1 MPARDPSTDL
11 LLDRAAHGDQPARQ
25 QLLGRHRA
33 RLRKMVAVH
42 LDRRLTTRVDP
53 SDVVQEALADAA
65 RQLSD
70 YLTRRPLPF
79 YPWLRQLAWDRIVDL
94 HRRHVKAG
102 KRSVTR
108 EEPDVLQLPDESAAQ
123 LASRLIDPGVSPSE
137 HVVREELHRR
147 VQSALAQ
154 LAPGDRQV
162 LVLRHLEQL
171 TTAEAAAVLG
181 IGERAFK
188 SRQLR
193 ALQRLRALLRD
204 DLPGSSHE

>member
-1 MPARDPSTDL
+1 
-11 LLDRAAHGDQPARQ
+11 
-25 QLLGRHRA
+25 
-33 RLRKMVAVH
+33 MVAVH
-42 LDRRLTTRVDP
+42 LDRRLTSRVDP
-53 SDVVQEALADAA
+53 SDVVQEALTDAA
-65 RQLSD
+65 RQLPD
-70 YLTRRPLPF
+70 YLARRPLPF
-79 YPWLRQLAWDRIVDL
+79 YPWLRQIAWDRIVDL

-108 EEPDVLQLPDESAAQ
+108 EAPLVLHLPDESAAQ
-123 LASRLIDPGVSPSE
+123 LAGHLIDPGGSPSE
-137 HVVREELHRR
+137 HVLRDELHRR
-147 VQSALAQ
+147 VQIALGR

-171 TTAEAAAVLG
+171 NTAEAAAVLG

-204 DLPGSSHE
+204 DRSSHA

>member
-1 MPARDPSTDL
+1 MPPRDPSTDQ
-11 LLDRAAHGDQPARQ
+11 LLDRAAHGDLPARQ

-42 LDRRLTTRVDP
+42 LDRRLKTRVDP
-53 SDVVQEALADAA
+53 SDVVQDALAVAA
-65 RQLSD
+65 HQLTD

-108 EEPDVLQLPDESAAQ
+108 EDPDVLKLPDESAAQ
-123 LASRLIDPGVSPSE
+123 LASRLIDRGGSPSE
-137 HVVREELHRR
+137 LMVTKELRRR
-147 VQSALAQ
+147 VQAALAQ
-154 LAPGDRQV
+154 LGPGDRQV

-171 TTAEAAAVLG
+171 KTAEAAAVLG

-204 DLPGSSHE
+204 DLPGSRYE